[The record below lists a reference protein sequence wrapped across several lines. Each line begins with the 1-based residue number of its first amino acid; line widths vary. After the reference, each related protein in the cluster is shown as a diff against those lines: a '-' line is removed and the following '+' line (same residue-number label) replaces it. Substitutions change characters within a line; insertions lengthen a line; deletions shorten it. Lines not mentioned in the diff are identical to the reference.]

1 MTWPTGRC
9 GPAPTP
15 GTTRSWSGSSTRA
28 CPPPRS
34 ATRAGEGV
42 PVVSMERPR
51 FAVDGS
57 VVYPNFNHG
66 VYMAEHLATLVPPGA
81 RVAVVGG
88 PDVVDDIE
96 LMAGLLHGVEL
107 SGLTRVNDPE
117 DPRYKNTTDVASGGQ
132 EKTANLL
139 ADFGQ
144 LDGLIPFNDE
154 TMLGAVEA
162 LREAGRLGEVKMVSR
177 NGTPAAVELV
187 RAGVHHGTWDID
199 PPGIGQAVA
208 DLVVRLTP
216 TEDLDGLCVSSP
228 IGRMI
233 TPERA
238 AAWVPWQQPDRVP
251 RPQARLSGCPKASRR
266 GRAGAAN
273 VRGMKLQL
281 SLDRTGRR
289 RHGRDPGLLPPPRPG
304 HPRRRGQRA
313 ARRRRGGGRPADGVR
328 HRGHHQVLRRQVAAP
343 RPVPATGRRLPSPAR
358 TPPRSTRPTRT

>member
-1 MTWPTGRC
+1 MRVLYVSPMPYRANAAVDAICHGLQGRLAEHAIELRVAYADFAD
-9 GPAPTP
+9 PN
-15 GTTRSWSGSSTRA
+15 WRA
-28 CPPPRS
+28 T
-34 ATRAGEGV
+34 ADHAVRAGADAGYDAIVIWVIDPDVPADAVGFARGKGV

-66 VYMAEHLATLVPPGA
+66 VYMAEHLATLVPPGG

-96 LMAGLLHGVEL
+96 LMIGLLHGIKI

-117 DPRYKNTTDVASGGQ
+117 DPRYKNTTDVASGGK

-139 ADFGQ
+139 ADFDS
-144 LDGLIPFNDE
+144 LDALIPFNDE

-199 PPGIGQAVA
+199 PPGIGHTVA
-208 DLVVRLTP
+208 GLVVRLVAGH
-216 TEDLDGLCVSSP
+216 EDLGGLCLSSP
-228 IGRMI
+228 IGQMI

-238 AAWVPWQQPDRVP
+238 AAWVPWQQRIPYNP
-251 RPQARLSGCPKASRR
+251 LI
-266 GRAGAAN
+266 
-273 VRGMKLQL
+273 
-281 SLDRTGRR
+281 
-289 RHGRDPGLLPPPRPG
+289 PGP
-304 HPRRRGQRA
+304 
-313 ARRRRGGGRPADGVR
+313 
-328 HRGHHQVLRRQVAAP
+328 
-343 RPVPATGRRLPSPAR
+343 
-358 TPPRSTRPTRT
+358 

>member
-1 MTWPTGRC
+1 MLALYVSPMPYGANAAVDAICHGLQSRLAEHAIELRVAYADFADRNW
-9 GPAPTP
+9 
-15 GTTRSWSGSSTRA
+15 RA
-28 CPPPRS
+28 TADR
-34 ATRAGEGV
+34 AIRAGADAGYDAIVIWVIDPDVPAAAVGYARGKGV
-42 PVVSMERPR
+42 PVVSLERPR

-96 LMAGLLHGVEL
+96 LMIGLLHGIKI

-117 DPRYKNTTDVASGGQ
+117 HPRYKNTTDVASGGK

-139 ADFGQ
+139 ADFGS
-144 LDGLIPFNDE
+144 LDALIPFNDE

-199 PPGIGQAVA
+199 PPGIGQTVA
-208 DLVVRLTP
+208 GLVVRLIAGH
-216 TEDLDGLCVSSP
+216 EDLRGLCVPSP
-228 IGRMI
+228 IGQMI

-238 AAWVPWQQPDRVP
+238 AAWVPWRQRIPYNP
-251 RPQARLSGCPKASRR
+251 LI
-266 GRAGAAN
+266 
-273 VRGMKLQL
+273 
-281 SLDRTGRR
+281 
-289 RHGRDPGLLPPPRPG
+289 PGP
-304 HPRRRGQRA
+304 
-313 ARRRRGGGRPADGVR
+313 
-328 HRGHHQVLRRQVAAP
+328 
-343 RPVPATGRRLPSPAR
+343 
-358 TPPRSTRPTRT
+358 